1 MDQTKIECRFSN
13 VELESKSD
21 VSPNDEK
28 LGDATISGTDLKTN
42 LNMALEAGEVDASNN
57 FNLIGTK
64 KIDVGK
70 EITIKLKADTG
81 FSYALTDCKASGAN
95 GASPVTLY
103 GGTGAASAYCPN
115 TASAIVKLNKVDSS
129 QFKLNLFRIGQETSL
144 TFTCTVKVFPENE
157 LPTDATTCTGIAGR
171 KRRAAAM
178 ARQQARQ
185 EEEEVEVVVQLADS
199 EKKATGSAAETCAN
213 IVIPTLFL
221 ASLF

>member
-1 MDQTKIECRFSN
+1 M
-13 VELESKSD
+13 
-21 VSPNDEK
+21 
-28 LGDATISGTDLKTN
+28 
-42 LNMALEAGEVDASNN
+42 
-57 FNLIGTK
+57 
-64 KIDVGK
+64 
-70 EITIKLKADTG
+70 KLKSLVDNFYQAHSELTTLFLIYLQLN
-81 FSYALTDCKASGAN
+81 FSRESTCIFRYALTDCKASGAN

-144 TFTCTVKVFPENE
+144 TFTCTVKVFPKDD
-157 LPTDATTCTGIAGR
+157 LPTDATTCTGVAGR
-171 KRRAAAM
+171 KRRAAM

-185 EEEEVEVVVQLADS
+185 QDEEVEVVVQLAES
-199 EKKATGSAAETCAN
+199 ENKATGSAAETCAN